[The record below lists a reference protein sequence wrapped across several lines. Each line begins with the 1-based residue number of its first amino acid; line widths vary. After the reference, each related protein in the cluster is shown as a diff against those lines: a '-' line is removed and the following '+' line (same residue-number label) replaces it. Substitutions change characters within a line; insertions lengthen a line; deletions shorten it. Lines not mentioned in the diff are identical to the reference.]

1 MRSFCVSTLFVLVV
15 LTLAYLG
22 YQHFYLQDG
31 AGTDNAAV
39 ELDDTAETAGQA
51 VTANGRIEPDQASIA
66 GDIINSDTVQT
77 GIDRVIAAEEKI
89 EEKYQSKQK
98 TEENA
103 AAISD
108 LEKQIADRQAKITE
122 EDLVHR
128 QLFKPLPQTPIFDLE
143 IPGAQA
149 ERDRQTRAQI
159 ERKEKTKESGLRL
172 RELNKELQ
180 GLRKQLYDLKHPR

>member
-1 MRSFCVSTLFVLVV
+1 MRSFIVSTLFVMVV

-39 ELDDTAETAGQA
+39 EPGDVAATDGQG
-51 VTANGRIEPDQASIA
+51 VTANGETAPAQASIA
-66 GDIINSDTVQT
+66 SDIINSDTVQT
-77 GIDRVIAAEEKI
+77 GIDRVIAVEDKI
-89 EEKYQSKQK
+89 EEKFQSNQK

-108 LEKQIADRQAKITE
+108 LEKQIADMQAKITE
-122 EDLVHR
+122 EDSVHR
-128 QLFKPLPQTPIFDLE
+128 QLLKPLPQTPIFDLE
-143 IPGAQA
+143 NAQA
-149 ERDRQTRAQI
+149 ERDRQIRAQI
-159 ERKEKTKESGLRL
+159 ERKEKIKESGLRL

>member
-1 MRSFCVSTLFVLVV
+1 MRSFFVSTLLVLVV

-22 YQHFYLQDG
+22 YKHFYLQDG
-31 AGTDNAAV
+31 ARTDNAAV
-39 ELDDTAETAGQA
+39 ELDDTAATAGPG
-51 VTANGRIEPDQASIA
+51 VTANGRTEPDQASIA

-77 GIDRVIAAEEKI
+77 GIDRVIAVEEKI
-89 EEKYQSKQK
+89 EEKFQSNQK
-98 TEENA
+98 NEVNA

-108 LEKQIADRQAKITE
+108 LEKQIADMQAKITE
-122 EDLVHR
+122 EDIVHR
-128 QLFKPLPQTPIFDLE
+128 QLLKPLPQTPIFDLE

-149 ERDRQTRAQI
+149 ERDRQIRAQI